1 MLLKIVGHTVALYVY
16 LAIANIA
23 HLKHSPQAGVKVQPL
38 CRVADTRSAMKD
50 LKDMH
55 KPNNAKIVVAMPIK

>member
-1 MLLKIVGHTVALYVY
+1 MS